1 MEWRTWNFNI
11 LTNLLRR
18 LIVPVGVNKNI
29 VILWRKWSG
38 IGNIKMEKEMKQFM
52 KFKFDF

>member
-52 KFKFDF
+52 KFKYDF